1 MADTLVEDLRD
12 AAGKEYCDPAVVQAL
27 LIEAADRIGELEQ
40 EAGAAALEQV
50 ALMREALEAVRASWG
65 TRAHQSGCRCC
76 GIDLRYQKYTCEQ
89 TRELVEKVL
98 AASERLG
105 E

>member
-1 MADTLVEDLRD
+1 VADTLVERLEATAEDQVNRPYVQELLR
-12 AAGKEYCDPAVVQAL
+12 
-27 LIEAADRIGELEQ
+27 EAADRIGELEQ

-89 TRELVEKVL
+89 TRELVEKAL